1 MLRMQIYSMTEV
13 PAEQMK
19 LFGLGLAT
27 GSATMSDMDATC
39 LHFASSVL
47 LMF

>member
-19 LFGLGLAT
+19 LFGLGLDK
-27 GSATMSDMDATC
+27 GGQSSRLFLGMSHKKSLA
-39 LHFASSVL
+39 
-47 LMF
+47 

>member
-19 LFGLGLAT
+19 LFGLGLDK
-27 GSATMSDMDATC
+27 GGLSE
-39 LHFASSVL
+39 SSTLKSQKLRDKCKV
-47 LMF
+47 F